1 VVEHVQ
7 PIADRVAA
15 PSPRA
20 GVVGRW
26 ASRLTAWSLRETL
39 LFPVVALYVVSLALS
54 LPRELFSDSWYAI
67 FGGHEIVQHGLPS
80 HDALAIWTQGREW
93 VDQQWL
99 AHLFFYGL
107 YAAGGVK
114 LALLGHVFAAG
125 SAFVLAIVVARW
137 RGASMRSVCWIS
149 LPSMFLLIWGSW
161 NARAQSLAFVLFVGV
176 AWLLIAHARTPSR
189 KVYFVFPLLVL
200 WANIHG
206 TALTGA
212 VMVFLA
218 GLVYAI
224 ERRHD
229 STHAWI
235 PRAALLCLGPI
246 ACLLASP
253 YAASLPGYYHRM
265 LANPGF
271 RDFVLEWRPTAPSFQ
286 TAPFFLLALL
296 AAWLV
301 GRQGSRLS
309 RLEKVLLA
317 LTLVMGLQS
326 MRGVVWFGVLAL
338 MVLPTALDG
347 VLKENASAMRFGL
360 LNRALVAMSVTGVVV
375 SLAGVAAKPSSW
387 FERDYPSAA
396 LAAVTRAEATDPQVK
411 VFADEQY
418 SDWLLLRRPELRGRI
433 AYDVRFELL
442 SKSQLQ
448 GLVDIRRRVEG
459 WQKAVAPYGLF
470 VLKKSAEGSLA
481 KDILREPGA
490 RLLYRGHS
498 MIVISR
504 PAGGIAK

>member
-1 VVEHVQ
+1 V
-7 PIADRVAA
+7 
-15 PSPRA
+15 
-20 GVVGRW
+20 
-26 ASRLTAWSLRETL
+26 T
-39 LFPVVALYVVSLALS
+39 
-54 LPRELFSDSWYAI
+54 
-67 FGGHEIVQHGLPS
+67 
-80 HDALAIWTQGREW
+80 
-93 VDQQWL
+93 
-99 AHLFFYGL
+99 
-107 YAAGGVK
+107 
-114 LALLGHVFAAG
+114 
-125 SAFVLAIVVARW
+125 
-137 RGASMRSVCWIS
+137 
-149 LPSMFLLIWGSW
+149 
-161 NARAQSLAFVLFVGV
+161 
-176 AWLLIAHARTPSR
+176 
-189 KVYFVFPLLVL
+189 
-200 WANIHG
+200 
-206 TALTGA
+206 
-212 VMVFLA
+212 
-218 GLVYAI
+218 
-224 ERRHD
+224 
-229 STHAWI
+229 
-235 PRAALLCLGPI
+235 
-246 ACLLASP
+246 
-253 YAASLPGYYHRM
+253 
-265 LANPGF
+265 
-271 RDFVLEWRPTAPSFQ
+271 
-286 TAPFFLLALL
+286 
-296 AAWLV
+296 
-301 GRQGSRLS
+301 
-309 RLEKVLLA
+309 
-317 LTLVMGLQS
+317 GLQS

-347 VLKENASAMRFGL
+347 VLKENTSAMRFGL